1 MGVVFKRVGWEI
13 CGGYEIGL
21 GVDKN
26 IPDYPS

>member
-1 MGVVFKRVGWEI
+1 MVFERVGWEI

-26 IPDYPS
+26 IPDYPPS